1 MSSPRALGARAMM
14 GLVLSKLIGPGPEAG
29 GRKPPP
35 ALTQPKSN
43 VEKLGVVAGFAGSAA
58 NAGQSAA
65 PVTTNPTAN
74 LIGDSLDIA
83 FSLAI
88 NSEIRLLGLRNRP
101 GCRFVVEKIGV
112 VLGTDQFRECVSFPA
127 LPALRG

>member
-14 GLVLSKLIGPGPEAG
+14 GLALSKLIGPGPETG

-43 VEKLGVVAGFAGSAA
+43 VEKLGVVAGLTGSAA
-58 NAGQSAA
+58 KAGQSAA
-65 PVTTNPTAN
+65 LVTTNPTAN
-74 LIGDSLDIA
+74 LIDENLNIT

-88 NSEIRLLGLRNRP
+88 ASEIRFLGLRYRP
-101 GCRFVVEKIGV
+101 
-112 VLGTDQFRECVSFPA
+112 
-127 LPALRG
+127 